1 MKIKLK
7 PCPFCGG
14 NACLVR
20 RSRSIGGASSTI
32 LDSWCVR
39 CNTCE
44 AETHTY
50 KSKIYQ
56 NDDGNIVVESNGA
69 EAAALTWNR
78 REGEESEPLQKAIA
92 VDFDGCICSDA
103 YPDIGVP
110 NWTVID
116 RLRAE
121 QAAGAGLILWTCREG
136 ALLSKAFA
144 ACKEWG
150 LHFDAVNENL
160 PSWIARWGNDPRKV
174 GATEYWDD
182 RAIRMPEPPND

>member
-20 RSRSIGGASSTI
+20 CSRSIGGASSTI

-39 CNTCE
+39 CDTCE
-44 AETHTY
+44 AETPHEY

-56 NDDGNIVVESNGA
+56 NNDGNIVVESNGA

-103 YPDIGVP
+103 YPDIGAP
-110 NWTVID
+110 NWTVIG

-121 QAAGAGLILWTCREG
+121 QIAGAGLILWTCREG
-136 ALLSKAFA
+136 KLLEEAVA
-144 ACKEWG
+144 ACSRWG
-150 LHFDAVNENL
+150 LAFDAINESL
-160 PSWIARWGNDPRKV
+160 PSWIDRWGNDPRKV
-174 GATEYWDD
+174 GAVEYWDD
-182 RAIRMPEPPND
+182 KAIRMPEGE

>member
-14 NACLVR
+14 NAKLVR
-20 RSRSIGGASSTI
+20 YSRSSEGEPSVI
-32 LDSWCVR
+32 LDSWYVK
-39 CNTCE
+39 CNTCGV
-44 AETHTY
+44 ETRIY
-50 KSKIYQ
+50 ESKIYQ
-56 NDDGNIVVESNGA
+56 ADDGNIVVKSNGA
-69 EAAALTWNR
+69 EAAALAWNR
-78 REGEESEPLQKAIA
+78 REGEESKPLQKAIA

-103 YPDIGVP
+103 YPDIGTP

-116 RLRAE
+116 GLNAE

-136 ALLSKAFA
+136 ALLEKAVD

-150 LHFDAVNENL
+150 LEFDAVNENL
-160 PSWIARWGNDPRKV
+160 SSWIDRWGNDPRKV

-182 RAIRMPEPPND
+182 KAIRMPEGE